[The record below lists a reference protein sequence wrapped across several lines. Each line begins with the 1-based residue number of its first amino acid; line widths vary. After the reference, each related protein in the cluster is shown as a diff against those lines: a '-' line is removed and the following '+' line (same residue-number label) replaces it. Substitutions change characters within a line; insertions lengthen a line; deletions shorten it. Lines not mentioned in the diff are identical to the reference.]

1 MNNYI
6 IMNTIDEL
14 EDIDL
19 HSEEDIDLHSE
30 QNDNL
35 NAYDMLIN
43 KYIEYY
49 RKTYPDNQVKNMFD
63 NVNYGDLSS
72 TNHIM
77 EMFYTDLLKYKKINN
92 DIYVDASEVD
102 FENIDELFGLKVD
115 GEIRY
120 VSQSVISLL
129 HDVVNKKYNDW
140 FIINLK

>member
-1 MNNYI
+1 
-6 IMNTIDEL
+6 MNTIDEL
-14 EDIDL
+14 E
-19 HSEEDIDLHSE
+19 EIDLHSE

-35 NAYDMLIN
+35 NQYELLIN

-49 RKTYPDNQVKNMFD
+49 RKTYPDNQVKNMFHD
-63 NVNYGDLSS
+63 INYNDLSS

-115 GEIRY
+115 EEIRY

-129 HDVVNKKYNDW
+129 HDVINNKYVNW

>member
-1 MNNYI
+1 
-6 IMNTIDEL
+6 MNTIDEL
-14 EDIDL
+14 EEIDL
-19 HSEEDIDLHSE
+19 HSD

-35 NAYDMLIN
+35 NQYELLIN

-49 RKTYPDNQVKNMFD
+49 RKSYPENQVKNMFD
-63 NVNYGDLSS
+63 NINYSDLSS

-77 EMFYTDLLKYKKINN
+77 EMFYTDLLKHKKINN
-92 DIYVDASEVD
+92 DIYIDASEVD

-115 GEIRY
+115 EEIRY

-129 HDVVNKKYNDW
+129 YDVVNNKYIDW

>member
-1 MNNYI
+1 
-6 IMNTIDEL
+6 MNTIDEFD
-14 EDIDL
+14 EY
-19 HSEEDIDLHSE
+19 S
-30 QNDNL
+30 QNDKNDKNYQNL
-35 NAYDMLIN
+35 QEINKYEVLIN

-49 RKTYPDNQVKNMFD
+49 RKTYPDNQVKNMFHD
-63 NVNYGDLSS
+63 INYSDLSS

>member
-1 MNNYI
+1 METITEEPTQQITNY
-6 IMNTIDEL
+6 EKL
-14 EDIDL
+14 V
-19 HSEEDIDLHSE
+19 
-30 QNDNL
+30 
-35 NAYDMLIN
+35 N

-63 NVNYGDLSS
+63 NINYNDLSS

-77 EMFYTDLLKYKKINN
+77 EMFYTDLLKHKKINN
-92 DIYVDASEVD
+92 DIYVDSSEVD
-102 FENIDELFGLKVD
+102 FDNIDELFALKID

-129 HDVVNKKYNDW
+129 YDVVNKNYIEW

>member
-1 MNNYI
+1 
-6 IMNTIDEL
+6 MNTIDEL
-14 EDIDL
+14 EEIDQN
-19 HSEEDIDLHSE
+19 DQNE

-35 NAYDMLIN
+35 SRYELLIN

-49 RKTYPDNQVKNMFD
+49 RKTYPENQVKNMFD
-63 NVNYGDLSS
+63 NINYSDLSS

-77 EMFYTDLLKYKKINN
+77 EMFYTDLLKHKKINN

-115 GEIRY
+115 EEIRY

-129 HDVVNKKYNDW
+129 HDVVNKKYDDW

>member
-1 MNNYI
+1 
-6 IMNTIDEL
+6 MNTIDEL
-14 EDIDL
+14 E
-19 HSEEDIDLHSE
+19 EIDLHSE

-35 NAYDMLIN
+35 NQYEMLIN

-49 RKTYPDNQVKNMFD
+49 RKTYPDNKVKNMFHD
-63 NVNYGDLSS
+63 INYNDLSS

-77 EMFYTDLLKYKKINN
+77 EMFYTDLLKHKQINN

-102 FENIDELFGLKVD
+102 FETIDELFGLKVNE
-115 GEIRY
+115 EIRY

-129 HDVVNKKYNDW
+129 YDVINNKYVNW

>member
-1 MNNYI
+1 
-6 IMNTIDEL
+6 MNTIDEL
-14 EDIDL
+14 EEIDL
-19 HSEEDIDLHSE
+19 HSEE
-30 QNDNL
+30 NNNL
-35 NAYDMLIN
+35 SQYEMLIN

-49 RKTYPDNQVKNMFD
+49 RKTYPENQVKNMFD
-63 NVNYGDLSS
+63 NINYNDLSS

-77 EMFYTDLLKYKKINN
+77 EMFYTDLLKHKKINN

-115 GEIRY
+115 EEIRY

-129 HDVVNKKYNDW
+129 HDVINNKYNNW

>member
-1 MNNYI
+1 
-6 IMNTIDEL
+6 MNTIDEL
-14 EDIDL
+14 HELEEVDL
-19 HSEEDIDLHSE
+19 ESDK
-30 QNDNL
+30 NNNL
-35 NAYDMLIN
+35 NQYELLIN

-49 RKTYPDNQVKNMFD
+49 RKTYPDNKVQNMFD
-63 NVNYGDLSS
+63 NVNYSDLSS

-102 FENIDELFGLKVD
+102 FENIDELFGLKVN

-129 HDVVNKKYNDW
+129 HNVVENKYNDW

>member
-1 MNNYI
+1 
-6 IMNTIDEL
+6 MNTIDEL
-14 EDIDL
+14 EEINDIVEYDDNGIKT
-19 HSEEDIDLHSE
+19 E
-30 QNDNL
+30 NNNL
-35 NAYDMLIN
+35 NQYEMLIN

-49 RKTYPDNQVKNMFD
+49 RKTYPENQVKNMFD
-63 NVNYGDLSS
+63 NINYNDLSS

-77 EMFYTDLLKYKKINN
+77 EMFYTDLLKHKKINN

-115 GEIRY
+115 EEIRY

-129 HDVVNKKYNDW
+129 HDVINNKYNNW